1 MGERVGGELYGI
13 NSGEGSEAAGGDE
26 DNADGERFLYCRT
39 GAGLQWV
46 FNSELTPES
55 GVAWARPKGAA
66 AAEDAGGVPTG
77 QGMEWKVF
85 DGAADVDLALTVE
98 AA

>member
-1 MGERVGGELYGI
+1 MAAAAG
-13 NSGEGSEAAGGDE
+13 GEGSEAALPGGGD
-26 DNADGERFLYCRT
+26 DDADGERFLYCRA
-39 GAGLQWV
+39 GAELQWV

-66 AAEDAGGVPTG
+66 TAEDAGGVPTG
-77 QGMEWKVF
+77 QGMEWTVF